1 MFSSEHR
8 LLQEAACNHS
18 QKCISSQ
25 YPTELLGLC
34 EWPVW
39 AIDPFTILL
48 TVKVCHIQLLY
59 LRFVCR
65 HSWNFQ
71 FRSQVV
77 DLKKSFGFADNAFDV
92 SLCLGTLTYMEPAAR
107 LQVIL
112 CFRLRRFF
120 FVPNKSLDLA
130 WLLTAEQNLRL
141 MTPLQ
146 SFVEWQELVAMWF
159 SAWGRLGV
167 SLTRPHI
174 LGVKGKL
181 KKHLKN
187 SEKNSA
193 WAWGRK
199 QRIIH
204 KAHMDT

>member
-1 MFSSEHR
+1 VPWNTHLHGASSP
-8 LLQEAACNHS
+8 A
-18 QKCISSQ
+18 
-25 YPTELLGLC
+25 
-34 EWPVW
+34 
-39 AIDPFTILL
+39 
-48 TVKVCHIQLLY
+48 
-59 LRFVCR
+59 
-65 HSWNFQ
+65 
-71 FRSQVV
+71 
-77 DLKKSFGFADNAFDV
+77 ADN
-92 SLCLGTLTYMEPAAR
+92 PR
-107 LQVIL
+107 IL

-130 WLLTAEQNLRL
+130 WLRIAEQNLRL

-187 SEKNSA
+187 SEKNSEKPVDLCPA
-193 WAWGRK
+193 WALGEK
-199 QRIIH
+199 AEDNTQGTYGYIIIIM
-204 KAHMDT
+204 AYIGTGTTIRTRNRVFFFVCLPA